1 MQQETLTKKMKPQVE
16 LLQKPVRIPEQFLV
30 KPEPKFFTVEA
41 LRSYMESVYGY
52 SLSKSRIYALTMN
65 SEIPHIKGPGGR
77 LLFPIAEIPGWIEG
91 ETEKKEGV

>member
-1 MQQETLTKKMKPQVE
+1 LKGPECGYLSIKRTYQNAAKNIIYKTKNTGRAIT
-16 LLQKPVRIPEQFLV
+16 KPVRISEQFLV

-65 SEIPHIKGPGGR
+65 GEIPHIKGPGGR
-77 LLFPIAEIPGWIEG
+77 LLSP
-91 ETEKKEGV
+91 